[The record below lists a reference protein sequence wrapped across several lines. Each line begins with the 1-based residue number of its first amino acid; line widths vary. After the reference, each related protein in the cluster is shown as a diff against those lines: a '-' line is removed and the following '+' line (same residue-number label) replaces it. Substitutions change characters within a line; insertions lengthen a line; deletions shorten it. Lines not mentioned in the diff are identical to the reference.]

1 VLEKLKAMGNT
12 KAQLWI
18 AQGQGHGFFNQPPWQ
33 DLTLAEA
40 DRFLVAHGFLTGAGT
55 LTPPQSG
62 EKLIQAP

>member
-1 VLEKLKAMGNT
+1 VLRKLKEMGN
-12 KAQLWI
+12 KSAQLWI
-18 AQGQGHGFFNQPPWQ
+18 AEGKGHGFFNQPPWQ

-40 DRFLVAHGFLTGAGT
+40 DRFLVAHGLLPGAGN